1 MRISLFA
8 GTWWL
13 DCGRIGPPFR
23 FPIARMKKFLF
34 ALLVLCCGCCG
45 VARAQSFNMQTDH
58 EKITSLDGLWRFHT
72 GDDSRW
78 ADPKFD
84 DSQWPLLRSDES
96 WDGQGYKG
104 YGGFAWY
111 RFTVETAGTEKPL
124 SLALTRI
131 PSSYRVYADGRLIGG
146 YGYMPPSVLAL
157 RSRPRAYDLP
167 RAGQPGPRI
176 IHIAIR
182 VWQFPEW
189 ASYAPGGV
197 LDPGNIAGD
206 RQLIQ
211 QRMRAFEEAATSRIA
226 NTYTFSVLAL
236 LFGLVVLGLFLFRP
250 AEREYLWFALLLLAS
265 AADAAIGVGV
275 FLSLI
280 PVQIFDLIDA
290 LLVAVLQIAALLFFS
305 KVLHARKGFWWWFVC
320 VAALLEPLT
329 PLTYIFGWTSVPFSG
344 AAEVLC
350 LLPSQLWILAILA
363 VRAWRRDAN
372 ARLLLIPVFLLY
384 GFVVGDNLAQVSYQL
399 GWNPLTSSL
408 DATLLHFPFALGVKE
423 VVSTIFVFV
432 MMLFLVRRFSLARRE
447 EERLSGELEAAR
459 SMQSLLVPVKAPAT
473 TGFAVESVYIP
484 ATEVGGDFFQILPG
498 EDGSLLI
505 VVGDVSGKGLKAAM
519 TVSTIVGAL
528 RNEKDRRPAEV
539 LRNLNRVLYGQVTG
553 FATCLAAHLSADGL
567 LTMANAGH
575 LPPYRN
581 GDALAIPGSL
591 PMGIAAGIEYETVTL
606 HLSPSDRL
614 TFMSDGVVEAQTTS
628 GELFGFART
637 GELSREPA
645 EAIARA
651 AQQFGQQ
658 DDITVVT
665 MEFLGVPSEALA

>member
-1 MRISLFA
+1 
-8 GTWWL
+8 
-13 DCGRIGPPFR
+13 
-23 FPIARMKKFLF
+23 
-34 ALLVLCCGCCG
+34 
-45 VARAQSFNMQTDH
+45 
-58 EKITSLDGLWRFHT
+58 
-72 GDDSRW
+72 
-78 ADPKFD
+78 
-84 DSQWPLLRSDES
+84 
-96 WDGQGYKG
+96 
-104 YGGFAWY
+104 
-111 RFTVETAGTEKPL
+111 
-124 SLALTRI
+124 
-131 PSSYRVYADGRLIGG
+131 
-146 YGYMPPSVLAL
+146 
-157 RSRPRAYDLP
+157 
-167 RAGQPGPRI
+167 
-176 IHIAIR
+176 
-182 VWQFPEW
+182 
-189 ASYAPGGV
+189 
-197 LDPGNIAGD
+197 
-206 RQLIQ
+206 
-211 QRMRAFEEAATSRIA
+211 
-226 NTYTFSVLAL
+226 
-236 LFGLVVLGLFLFRP
+236 
-250 AEREYLWFALLLLAS
+250 
-265 AADAAIGVGV
+265 
-275 FLSLI
+275 
-280 PVQIFDLIDA
+280 
-290 LLVAVLQIAALLFFS
+290 
-305 KVLHARKGFWWWFVC
+305 
-320 VAALLEPLT
+320 
-329 PLTYIFGWTSVPFSG
+329 
-344 AAEVLC
+344 
-350 LLPSQLWILAILA
+350 
-363 VRAWRRDAN
+363 
-372 ARLLLIPVFLLY
+372 
-384 GFVVGDNLAQVSYQL
+384 
-399 GWNPLTSSL
+399 
-408 DATLLHFPFALGVKE
+408 
-423 VVSTIFVFV
+423 

-581 GDALAIPGSL
+581 GDALEIPGSL
-591 PMGIAAGIEYETVTL
+591 PLGIAAGIEYETVTL

-614 TFMSDGVVEAQTTS
+614 TFMSDGVVEAQTPS